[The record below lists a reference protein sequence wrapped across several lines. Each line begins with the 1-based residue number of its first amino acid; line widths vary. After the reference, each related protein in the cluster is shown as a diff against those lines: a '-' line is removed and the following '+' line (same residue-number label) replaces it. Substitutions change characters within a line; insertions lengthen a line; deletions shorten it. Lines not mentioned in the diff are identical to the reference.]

1 MTQKEAYSSATLPY
15 GSHVFLLVADQER
28 NADAKRI
35 SVPSVEGFTQANAL
49 RAIRE
54 AGIEARVIYNPHPTV
69 RKGRI
74 VASLP
79 GGGAEMGEGDELLV
93 LISAGK
99 PRIAPEQ
106 VGVPDVVG
114 LSTQE
119 AVDVIMQ
126 RGLKPEIVASSITES
141 DAATVLAQA
150 PQPPAM
156 PAAARQSDIA
166 RWILIAVLAVG
177 LMVGYFF
184 LGEQG
189 VVPRVPL
196 VSTQTVA
203 VPKVVGLSEAQAKAA
218 LIKAGFKVGKS
229 VAQLSATK
237 PAGTVIEC
245 RSNGK
250 TVKAKVRLS
259 RGTTIVL
266 VVATAGSSSSLIAV
280 PGVVGLKYAEAVE
293 RMSGAG
299 LVIDI
304 VEQYSN
310 TVAAGLV
317 ISTNPAEGAEV
328 SSGAHVQVFVSKGKQ
343 GSGTGSND
351 TTQTAPVKK

>member
-1 MTQKEAYSSATLPY
+1 MTQKEAYSSVTLPY
-15 GSHVFLLVADQER
+15 GSHVFLLVASQ
-28 NADAKRI
+28 NVHANTKRI
-35 SVPSVEGFTQANAL
+35 SAPSVEGFTQANAL
-49 RAIRE
+49 RVLRE
-54 AGIEARVIYNPHPTV
+54 AGIEVRVIYNPHPTV

-74 VASLP
+74 VAALP
-79 GGGAEMGEGDELLV
+79 SGGSEMGAGDELLL

-114 LSTQE
+114 LTTQE
-119 AVDVIMQ
+119 ATDVIVQ
-126 RGLKPEIVASSITES
+126 RGLKPEIVVSSIADS
-141 DAATVLAQA
+141 DIDTVVAQA
-150 PQPPAM
+150 PQPPAL

-166 RWILIAVLAVG
+166 RWVLIAFLAVA

-189 VVPRVPL
+189 FVPRVPL

-203 VPKVVGLSEAQAKAA
+203 VPKVIGLSQEQAKDA
-218 LIKAGFKVGKS
+218 LIKADFKVGKN
-229 VAQLSATK
+229 VMQLSATK

-250 TVKAKVRLS
+250 ALKSGARLS
-259 RGTTIVL
+259 RGSTVVL
-266 VVATAGSSSSLIAV
+266 VIAYESPSSGVITV
-280 PGVVGLKYAEAVE
+280 PDVVGLKYATAVE

-299 LVIDI
+299 FVIDI
-304 VEQYSN
+304 VEQYSD
-310 TVAAGLV
+310 TIAEGLV
-317 ISTNPAEGAEV
+317 MSTNPAQGASV
-328 SSGAHVQVFVSKGKQ
+328 SSGAHVQVIVSKGKQ
-343 GSGTGSND
+343 STNGSDG